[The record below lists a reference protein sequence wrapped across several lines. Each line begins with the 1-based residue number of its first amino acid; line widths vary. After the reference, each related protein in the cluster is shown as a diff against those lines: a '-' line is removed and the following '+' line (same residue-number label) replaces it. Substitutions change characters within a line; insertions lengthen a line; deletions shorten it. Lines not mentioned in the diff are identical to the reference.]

1 MYVCSVPTINTPI
14 NKRRDESSP
23 MWLLNVFKCLLS
35 IRESPSLLYTYYSR
49 GKLCEHI
56 RFPSSV
62 LTHVQP
68 NLLRSTFDLLTNP
81 FSVSLHNPVHQSH
94 NVCAHCRHP
103 VSCRFRGRP
112 CTLPTH
118 QVRCSIDPLDLEIVA
133 DLFAT
138 FPTVLT

>member
-1 MYVCSVPTINTPI
+1 MYLSAFFRYENHHLFCILATAEVSSVNTFVSHP
-14 NKRRDESSP
+14 P
-23 MWLLNVFKCLLS
+23 
-35 IRESPSLLYTYYSR
+35 
-49 GKLCEHI
+49 
-56 RFPSSV
+56 V

-103 VSCRFRGRP
+103 ISCRFRGRP

-138 FPTVLT
+138 FPTDLT